1 MMENQALVEPAFRTG
16 RCWLGRSVTNQLTAP
31 KHPVSSQS
39 QSFNASRNTYA
50 YLRQIERLPLTGRE
64 KQLCLLLTRDQTRAD
79 IADAMGVSEATV
91 ISHRRSVFDKL
102 GVHSRI
108 GLIEFLDQ
116 QR

>member
-50 YLRQIERLPLTGRE
+50 YYAKSSAYLSRGVRSNFACSSLAIKPARTLRMQWG
-64 KQLCLLLTRDQTRAD
+64 
-79 IADAMGVSEATV
+79 
-91 ISHRRSVFDKL
+91 
-102 GVHSRI
+102 
-108 GLIEFLDQ
+108 
-116 QR
+116 